1 MTTRLIFIRHAQST
15 WNESGRWQGHANPPL
30 SETGLAQ
37 ARLLARRLSTW
48 DINHLYTSD
57 LDRASTTAV
66 IVGAPLGLRPIID
79 PIWRES
85 GIGVLEGLTTEEIM
99 ARYPEVWATRTT
111 GPMTNIPGAEGPDAV
126 RQRASVGV
134 AALLERHL
142 EETVAVV
149 SHAGMIL
156 TSIVHVL
163 GLPPIGFARLTGGV
177 HTAISQ
183 VAIEDGH
190 ARLVGLND
198 AAHLEFWTTPA
209 EG

>member
-30 SETGLAQ
+30 SETGRNQAQ
-37 ARLLARRLSTW
+37 LLARRLSAW
-48 DINHLYTSD
+48 RIDYLYASD
-57 LDRASTTAV
+57 LDRASATAE
-66 IVGAPLGLRPIID
+66 IVGAKVGLQPIID

-85 GIGVLEGLTTEEIM
+85 GLGALEGLTAEEIM
-99 ARYPEVWATRTT
+99 ARYPEAWATRTT

-126 RQRASVGV
+126 RIRASMGA
-134 AALLERHL
+134 AALMERHL
-142 EETVAVV
+142 EETIAVV

-156 TSIVHVL
+156 ATLVHLL

-183 VAIEDGH
+183 VMIEDGH

-198 AAHLEFWTTPA
+198 AAHLELWTTPA
-209 EG
+209 DS

>member
-30 SETGLAQ
+30 SVTGRNQ
-37 ARLLARRLSTW
+37 ARLLARRLSAW
-48 DINHLYTSD
+48 RIDHLYASD
-57 LDRASTTAV
+57 LDRAATTAA
-66 IVGAPLGLRPIID
+66 IVGARLGLRPIID

-85 GIGVLEGLTTEEIM
+85 GIGALEGLTTEEIM
-99 ARYPEVWATRTT
+99 TRYPEAWATRTT

-126 RQRASVGV
+126 RQRASAGV
-134 AALLERHL
+134 AALLERHE

-156 TSIVHVL
+156 ATLVHLL

-183 VAIEDGH
+183 VVVDDGH
-190 ARLVGLND
+190 ARLIGLND
-198 AAHLEFWTTPA
+198 AAHLELLVTPA